1 MFKDF
6 FFEICDMCLGKEGN
20 EYEFVMFI
28 IYRNGLRCYFLERKC
43 FFVVENFDLVDCEF
57 DVVNFG
63 LVLKRNEFKCK
74 GKGNYLN
81 VVESIIEE

>member
-1 MFKDF
+1 MLKDF
-6 FFEICDMCLGKEGN
+6 FFEICDMWLGKEGN
-20 EYEFVMFI
+20 EYEFVILIM
-28 IYRNGLRCYFLERKC
+28 YRNGLRRYFFERKC
-43 FFVVENFDLVDCEF
+43 LFVVENFDLVDWEF
-57 DVVNFG
+57 DVVNYG